1 MLNPALAEMA
11 AHDRIGELR
20 RAGAKRS
27 SGAESRVTTGAT
39 RSRPARV
46 VDSATRIGFT
56 PGKPSAGRWSALACA
71 SRCRGRAAG
80 QPDDGQ
86 QAPPA

>member
-11 AHDRIGELR
+11 AHDRIRELR

-39 RSRPARV
+39 RSRRPGWSIQDAHRIHPGQAIGWSLVSIGLRLALPRARSG
-46 VDSATRIGFT
+46 SAR
-56 PGKPSAGRWSALACA
+56 
-71 SRCRGRAAG
+71 
-80 QPDDGQ
+80 
-86 QAPPA
+86 